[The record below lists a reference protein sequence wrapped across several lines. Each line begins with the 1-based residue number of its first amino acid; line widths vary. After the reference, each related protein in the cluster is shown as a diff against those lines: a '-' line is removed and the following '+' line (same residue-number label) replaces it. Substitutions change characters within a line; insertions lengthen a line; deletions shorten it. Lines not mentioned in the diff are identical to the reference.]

1 LRRADGSHDSLY
13 NEVIFMFDYAYYFV
27 FKQYDPD
34 LPGCFR
40 ILDLR
45 DIKNTNLIHLME
57 EDRLYED
64 DEALTAEISEKLDV
78 EKEKIQIL
86 LT

>member
-1 LRRADGSHDSLY
+1 
-13 NEVIFMFDYAYYFV
+13 M
-27 FKQYDPD
+27 
-34 LPGCFR
+34 PGYFR

-45 DIKNTNLIHLME
+45 DIKNTDLIRLMD

-64 DEALTAEISEKLDV
+64 DEALIAEISEKFDV

>member
-1 LRRADGSHDSLY
+1 
-13 NEVIFMFDYAYYFV
+13 MFDYTYYFV
-27 FKQYDPD
+27 FKQYDLD
-34 LPGCFR
+34 MPGYFR

-45 DIKNTNLIHLME
+45 DIKNTDLIRLMD

-64 DEALTAEISEKLDV
+64 DEALIAEISEKFDV